1 MLPGPV
7 TSPHPSQPAGPGSSG
22 AASSAVNLALAELD
36 KIAGNVER
44 RFQEGRRVLSFQ
56 EYLELFATR
65 PARYSRDAARY
76 VREMFD
82 HFGTEIAHRPWGDL
96 LRYKLFDLPWEAA
109 AKAPLRPESAAPYL
123 QRDAA
128 LVGQEELQAEIYRS
142 LSNFVQEGRAN
153 RLILMHGP
161 NGSAKS
167 TVASC
172 ILRALEHYSTLEE
185 GALYR
190 FHWVFPSRKT
200 VRGAIGFGGEGGKSA
215 SSGDTYAHLD
225 DDQIDSRLVIEL
237 RDHPLFLL
245 PIPER
250 RALVQQLYDA
260 AGEKGSPPD
269 WLMSGKLSHKN
280 QQVFEALLSSYK
292 GSLAETLRH
301 VQVERYFISRRYR
314 VGAVTVGPALS
325 VDAGERQITADRS
338 LASLPTA
345 LQATTLFEAHGEL
358 VEAAGGVLEFS
369 DLLKRPIDAFR
380 YLQLTLE
387 TGEVPLSQQTV
398 QTNVVMIGSCNEVHL
413 AAFREHHEFA
423 SFRGRFELLRAPYLK
438 SYTDELQIYESQ
450 IVPFV
455 TRHVAP
461 HAARV
466 AAQFAV
472 LTRMR
477 QPEAKRYPDAL
488 ASIVASLTAE
498 EKMELFASGS
508 SPERLDAD
516 AQKVLRAGIRQIYNE
531 TVSNTD
537 FEGKTGVSPREIRTV
552 ILDAAQSADH
562 ACLSPFAVLHALD
575 ELCKRT
581 SEFDWLKEKPLAGGY
596 NDHKLFREV
605 ARRRLLDT
613 IEEEMRVASGL
624 VDELRYGELFD
635 RYITHVSIWVKGEKI
650 RNPHTGAFENPDERM
665 MREIEGL
672 LAVKQKHEDHRRGL
686 ISTIAAWAIDH
697 PGQKIVNSV
706 VFPQPMKR
714 LRETVFTERR
724 KGVAQVVRDLVSLL
738 RDQRAADASARAND
752 LHEDA
757 RKKATEALAKL
768 EAMGYC
774 EHCAL
779 EAASAVLRAR
789 FAELVT

>member
-1 MLPGPV
+1 M
-7 TSPHPSQPAGPGSSG
+7 T
-22 AASSAVNLALAELD
+22 ELD
-36 KIAGNVER
+36 KIAATMER

-56 EYLELFATR
+56 EYLELFATS
-65 PARYSRDAARY
+65 PSRYARDATRY
-76 VREMFD
+76 VRDMFD
-82 HFGTEIAHRPWGDL
+82 HFGTRVVHRPWGDT
-96 LRYKLFDLPWEAA
+96 LRYQLFDLPWDGPASSEAG
-109 AKAPLRPESAAPYL
+109 SAGYH
-123 QRDAA
+123 QREAS
-128 LVGQEELQAEIYRS
+128 LVGQEELQGEIYRS

-153 RLILMHGP
+153 RLVLMHGP

-172 ILRALEHYSTLEE
+172 ILRALEHYSTLPE

-200 VRGAIGFGGEGGKSA
+200 VRGSIGFGGEGAHRA
-215 SSGDTYAHLD
+215 SDGASYAHLD

-237 RDHPLFLL
+237 RDHPLFLI

-250 RALVQQLYDA
+250 RALVQKLYEA
-260 AGEKGSPPD
+260 AGEGAGGQKDAPPE

-280 QQVFEALLSSYK
+280 QQVFEALLTSYK

-301 VQVERYFISRRYR
+301 VQVERYFVSRRYR
-314 VGAVTVGPALS
+314 VGAVTIGPALS

-358 VEAAGGVLEFS
+358 IEAAGGVLEFS
-369 DLLKRPIDAFR
+369 DLLKRPIDTFR

-398 QTNVVMIGSCNEVHL
+398 QTNVVMIGSANEIHL
-413 AAFREHHEFA
+413 AAFREHPEFP
-423 SFRGRFELLRAPYLK
+423 SFRGRIELVRAPYLK
-438 SYTDELQIYESQ
+438 SWLDENHIYDAQIA
-450 IVPFV
+450 PFV
-455 TRHVAP
+455 NRHVAP
-461 HAARV
+461 HATRV

-477 QPEAKRYPDAL
+477 QPEAKRYSDAL
-488 ASIVASLTAE
+488 APIVASLTAE

-508 SPERLDAD
+508 APDRLEAD
-516 AQKVLRAGIRQIYNE
+516 AQKVLRAGIRHIYNE
-531 TVSNTD
+531 TAASVD
-537 FEGKTGVSPREIRTV
+537 FEGRTGVSPREIRTLL
-552 ILDAAQSADH
+552 LDAAQSAEH

-575 ELCKRT
+575 ELCRRT

-596 NDHKLFREV
+596 HDHRLFRDV

-613 IEEEMRVASGL
+613 LEEEMRVASGL
-624 VDELRYGELFD
+624 VDELRYVELFE
-635 RYITHVSIWVKGEKI
+635 RYMANVGIWVKGEKV
-650 RNPHTGAFENPDERM
+650 RNPHTGAFEPPDERM
-665 MREIEGL
+665 MREVEGL
-672 LAVKQKHEDHRRGL
+672 LGVKQKHDEHRRGL

-706 VFPQPMKR
+706 VFPQPMKK
-714 LRETVFTERR
+714 LRETVFTERK
-724 KGVAQVVRDLVSLL
+724 KGVAVVVRDLISLL
-738 RDQRAADASARAND
+738 RDQRKQESGWGD
-752 LHEDA
+752 LHEEE
-757 RKKATEALAKL
+757 RRNATLALGRLK
-768 EAMGYC
+768 EMGYC

-779 EAASAVLRAR
+779 DAASAVLRAR
-789 FAELVT
+789 FSELVT

>member
-1 MLPGPV
+1 M
-7 TSPHPSQPAGPGSSG
+7 
-22 AASSAVNLALAELD
+22 
-36 KIAGNVER
+36 ER

-56 EYLELFATR
+56 EYLELFAQR
-65 PARYSRDAARY
+65 PARFARDAARY
-76 VREMFD
+76 VLDMFD
-82 HFGTEIAHRPWGDL
+82 HFGTRPVQRPWGEL
-96 LRYKLFDLPWEAA
+96 VRYRLFDLPWDET
-109 AKAPLRPESAAPYL
+109 RSEEGSSYH
-123 QRDAA
+123 QREFA
-128 LVGQEELQAEIYRS
+128 LVGHEELQAEIYRS
-142 LSNFVQEGRAN
+142 LANFVQEGRAN

-167 TVASC
+167 TVATC

-185 GALYR
+185 GVLYR

-200 VRGAIGFGGEGGKSA
+200 VRGALGFSEGKTKA
-215 SSGDTYAHLD
+215 STSESYAHLD
-225 DDQIDSRLVIEL
+225 DEQIDSRLVIEL

-250 RALVQQLYDA
+250 RALVQRLYAA

-280 QQVFEALLSSYK
+280 QQVFEALLASYK

-314 VGAVTVGPALS
+314 MGAVTIGPALS

-398 QTNVVMIGSCNEVHL
+398 QTNVVMIGSANEIHL
-413 AAFREHHEFA
+413 AAFREHPEFA
-423 SFRGRFELLRAPYLK
+423 SFRGRFELVRAPYLR
-438 SYTDELQIYESQ
+438 SYLDERVIYDTQIA
-450 IVPFV
+450 PFV
-455 TRHVAP
+455 GRHVAP
-461 HAARV
+461 HATRV

-488 ASIVASLTAE
+488 APIVSSLTAV
-498 EKMELFASGS
+498 EKMELFASGTP
-508 SPERLDAD
+508 PERLDPE
-516 AQKVLRAGIRQIYNE
+516 AQKILRAGIRTIYEE
-531 TVSNTD
+531 TAAHVD
-537 FEGKTGVSPREIRTV
+537 FEGRGGVSPREIRTV
-552 ILDAAQSADH
+552 LLDAAQSPDH
-562 ACLSPFAVLHALD
+562 GCLSPFAVLGELD

-581 SEFDWLKEKPLAGGY
+581 SEFDWLKDKPLAGGY
-596 NDHKLFREV
+596 HDHRLFREV
-605 ARRRLLDT
+605 VKSRLLDT
-613 IEEEMRVASGL
+613 VEDEMRAASGL
-624 VDELRYGELFD
+624 VDEVRYGELFD
-635 RYITHVSIWVKGEKI
+635 RYITHVSMWVKGEKM
-650 RNPHTGAFENPDERM
+650 RNPHTGAAENPDERM
-665 MREIEGL
+665 MREIENL
-672 LAVKQKHEDHRRGL
+672 LGVKQKNDEHRRSL

-697 PGQKIVNSV
+697 PGEKIVNAV
-706 VFPQPMKR
+706 VFPQQMKR
-714 LRETVFTERR
+714 LRETFFTDRR
-724 KGVAQVVRDLVSLL
+724 KGVALVVRDLVSLL
-738 RDQRAADASARAND
+738 RDQRQQDSGFSD
-752 LHEDA
+752 LHEEDRRKA
-757 RKKATEALAKL
+757 RGALERL
-768 EAMGYC
+768 RGMGYC
-774 EHCAL
+774 DHCAL
-779 EAASAVLRAR
+779 DAASAVLRAR

>member
-1 MLPGPV
+1 M
-7 TSPHPSQPAGPGSSG
+7 T
-22 AASSAVNLALAELD
+22 ALDDIAES
-36 KIAGNVER
+36 VER

-56 EYLELFATR
+56 EYLELFAAS
-65 PARYSRDAARY
+65 PARYARDASRY
-76 VREMFD
+76 VRDMFD
-82 HFGTEIAHRPWGDL
+82 HFGTRVVHRPWGDL
-96 LRYKLFDLPWEAA
+96 VRYNLFDLPWETPDPAA
-109 AKAPLRPESAAPYL
+109 RY
-123 QRDAA
+123 QRREAA
-128 LVGQEELQAEIYRS
+128 LVGHEELQAEIYRS
-142 LSNFVQEGRAN
+142 LCNFVQEGRAN
-153 RLILMHGP
+153 RLVLMHGP

-172 ILRALEHYSTLEE
+172 IHRALEHYSTLAE

-200 VRGAIGFGGEGGKSA
+200 VRGAIGFGGDGSKSA
-215 SSGDTYAHLD
+215 SLGGTYAHLD

-245 PIPER
+245 PGKER
-250 RALVQQLYDA
+250 RALVQRLYDA
-260 AGEKGSPPD
+260 AGEKEAPPG

-280 QQVFEALLSSYK
+280 QQVFEALLASYK

-387 TGEVPLSQQTV
+387 TGEVPLQQQTV

-413 AAFREHHEFA
+413 AAFREHHEFP
-423 SFRGRFELLRAPYLK
+423 SFRGRFELLRAPYLRAW
-438 SYTDELQIYESQ
+438 SDERAIYDAQIA
-450 IVPFV
+450 PFV

-461 HAARV
+461 HATRV

-488 ASIVASLTAE
+488 AAIVTSLKPE
-498 EKMELFASGS
+498 EKMDLFTTGAA
-508 SPERLDAD
+508 PERLDPD
-516 AQKVLRAGIRQIYNE
+516 AQKVLRAGIRAIYEE
-531 TVSNTD
+531 TASSVE
-537 FEGKTGVSPREIRTV
+537 FEGKSGVSPREIRTAL
-552 ILDAAQSADH
+552 LDAAQSPEH
-562 ACLSPFAVLHALD
+562 ACLSPFAVLRELD

-581 SEFDWLKEKPLAGGY
+581 SEFDWLKEKAQGTY
-596 NDHKLFREV
+596 NDHRHFREV
-605 ARRRLLDT
+605 VRARLLDT
-613 IEEEMRVASGL
+613 IEDEMRIASGL
-624 VDELRYGELFD
+624 VDELRYGELYD
-635 RYITHVSIWVKGEKI
+635 RYMTHVSIWVKGEKI
-650 RNPHTGAFENPDERM
+650 RNPHTGVSESADERM
-665 MREIEGL
+665 MREVEGL
-672 LAVKQKHEDHRRGL
+672 LGVKQKHEDHRRGL

-697 PGQKIVNSV
+697 PGEKIVNAV
-706 VFPQPMKR
+706 VFPQQMKR

-724 KGVAQVVRDLVSLL
+724 KGVAEVVRDLVSLL
-738 RDQRAADASARAND
+738 RDQRAQESDWRD
-752 LHEDA
+752 LREDA
-757 RKKATEALAKL
+757 RARAREALERL
-768 EAMGYC
+768 RGMGYC
-774 EHCAL
+774 DHCAL
-779 EAASAVLRAR
+779 DAASAILRAR
-789 FAELVT
+789 FAELVN